1 VSHRHTGPAGIAGV
15 AGLLAVLGTAAVAL
29 LLGGS
34 STAVTAPAPSPVPG
48 APHGTSEANGA
59 VVYGRYAPH
68 SSTFVAGLT
77 IAGAAG
83 GPQRVVSARA
93 VCCTSIGG
101 HTILFTQRTRHGS
114 RDLLLASQTDGTVL
128 RPLTLRGMELGPGV
142 LSADGSRIAV
152 WARQRA
158 DPHRGAVEVH
168 AGGRWYRIGRFTARE
183 MRPLAFSPVGS
194 WVLVFRPT
202 TDRGFGEVGVL
213 DIGSARYHRLTP
225 RGMGSWCCFF
235 GSPASW
241 SPDGRVAFA
250 AFQHV
255 PQGDA
260 FTDGQ
265 SAVFVTQ
272 RGTEGVRRVTD
283 WGQWTTS
290 AHWSP
295 DSRLL
300 AYDTANER
308 GGAHD
313 LFVIDPDGGSP
324 SLVPTP
330 NDGGSCCAVWTP
342 NGKALVYES
351 GSDDAHMD
359 LWAANLDGSGTFRLT
374 SGNARDLAYAITP
387 WP

>member
-1 VSHRHTGPAGIAGV
+1 MAGV
-15 AGLLAVLGTAAVAL
+15 TGALAVLSTAAVAL
-29 LLGGS
+29 LLGGAG
-34 STAVTAPAPSPVPG
+34 TAVPAPSPLPG
-48 APHGTSEANGA
+48 APHGISEANGA

-77 IAGAAG
+77 ISGAAG
-83 GPQRVVSARA
+83 GSKRVVSARA
-93 VCCTSIGG
+93 VCCASIGG
-101 HTILFTQRTRHGS
+101 HAILFTQRTGHGS
-114 RDLLLASQTDGTVL
+114 QDLLLTSRTGRTVL
-128 RPLTLRGMELGPGV
+128 SPLTVRGMELGAGV

-152 WARQRA
+152 WATQRA
-158 DPHRGAVEVH
+158 DPRLGAIEVH
-168 AGGRWYRIGRFTARE
+168 AGGRWHRIGGFSRRE
-183 MRPLAFSPVGS
+183 MRPLAFSPDGS
-194 WVLVFRPT
+194 RLLVFRPASNH
-202 TDRGFGEVGVL
+202 GFGDVGAL
-213 DIGSARYHRLTP
+213 DIASARYDRLTP
-225 RGMGSWCCFF
+225 PGMVSWCCYF

-255 PQGDA
+255 PHGEGFA
-260 FTDGQ
+260 DGQ
-265 SAVFVTQ
+265 SAVFVTE

-295 DSRLL
+295 DSRLI
-300 AYDTANER
+300 AYDAANER

-330 NDGGSCCAVWTP
+330 NDGGSCCAEWTP
-342 NGKALVYES
+342 NGKALIYES

-359 LWAANLDGSGTFRLT
+359 LWTANLDGTGTFRLT
-374 SGNARDLAYAITP
+374 SDHARDLSYAVTP

>member
-1 VSHRHTGPAGIAGV
+1 
-15 AGLLAVLGTAAVAL
+15 
-29 LLGGS
+29 
-34 STAVTAPAPSPVPG
+34 
-48 APHGTSEANGA
+48 
-59 VVYGRYAPH
+59 
-68 SSTFVAGLT
+68 
-77 IAGAAG
+77 
-83 GPQRVVSARA
+83 
-93 VCCTSIGG
+93 
-101 HTILFTQRTRHGS
+101 
-114 RDLLLASQTDGTVL
+114 
-128 RPLTLRGMELGPGV
+128 
-142 LSADGSRIAV
+142 
-152 WARQRA
+152 
-158 DPHRGAVEVH
+158 
-168 AGGRWYRIGRFTARE
+168 